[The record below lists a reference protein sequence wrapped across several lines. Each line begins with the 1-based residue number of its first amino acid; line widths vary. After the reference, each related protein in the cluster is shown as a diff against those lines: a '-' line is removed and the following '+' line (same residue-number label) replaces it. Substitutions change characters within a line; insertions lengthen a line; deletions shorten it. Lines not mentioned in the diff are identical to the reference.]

1 MTQAQFI
8 GRIQKKVDKFN
19 EGLLAAIKKM
29 DGESQFYYPANECT
43 VVGGTD
49 EIEPIDFFKVDT
61 IIGDDGTIEW
71 EATLIQADDVM
82 YVLGDESGWTDFSE
96 LTDTIKYHN
105 RRIKRTLR
113 LWEMDSEAIDA
124 EMEAELNGEEIND

>member
-1 MTQAQFI
+1 MTQSQFI

-19 EGLLAAIKKM
+19 EGLRNAIERM
-29 DGESQFYYPANECT
+29 DGDNQFYYPANECT

-49 EIEPIDFFKVDT
+49 EIEPIYLKKVDT

-113 LWEMDSEAIDA
+113 LWEMDGDAIDA
-124 EMEAELNGEEIND
+124 EMEAELNGELND